1 VNTQCQYLPWRFS
14 KIESLDVYTNLE
26 PKSPVSE
33 SEEVYLARQKSIEAM
48 VDGEDPNQTTE
59 SNCDSNTES
68 ESVSAVRPSLGID
81 VLTILDPE
89 KRAMATRLMQIDAT
103 PECNLSYNGSN
114 KMSQLLN
121 TGSSGTE
128 PPNYTYENVRT
139 WSSRIEGGLFT
150 RDKIFVPINHQN
162 AHWLTMCMNM
172 RRKKIFL

>member
-1 VNTQCQYLPWRFS
+1 
-14 KIESLDVYTNLE
+14 
-26 PKSPVSE
+26 
-33 SEEVYLARQKSIEAM
+33 M

-114 KMSQLLN
+114 NIQHESLKRLCPGRWLDDGIIN
-121 TGSSGTE
+121 GFNKHILRPKLGTVSHFLFSFHE
-128 PPNYTYENVRT
+128 
-139 WSSRIEGGLFT
+139 SASRHRSEWNGAPELHIRKCSDMVE
-150 RDKIFVPINHQN
+150 QN
-162 AHWLTMCMNM
+162 
-172 RRKKIFL
+172 RR